1 MTTEP
6 RAALYSRVST
16 EDQAE
21 RFGLASQVSEL
32 QALARQ
38 RGYTIPAGG
47 EFIDD
52 GASGADLDRP
62 ALTRLREAIRRRLF
76 DVVLIHDPD
85 RLARQLSRPL
95 LLTAALER
103 AAVPLD

>member
-6 RAALYSRVST
+6 RAALYGRVST

-85 RLARQLSRPL
+85 SVGAETLASV
-95 LLTAALER
+95 AAHGG
-103 AAVPLD
+103 V